1 MSQKPGR
8 ESSPA
13 NPLAHLWRWGWG
25 YLRNNWS
32 EIAKFLTVGGANYV
46 VDLAVFNLF
55 LLWLTPQWPLFDKCV
70 AVAVATTFSWIAN
83 RSWTFRER
91 GGHGVAKEAL
101 LFVLVNVIGALP
113 PLACL
118 WVSHYLLSF
127 TSPLAD
133 NISANI
139 IGLII
144 GTALRYVLYKLV
156 VFPTKTTKPN

>member
-1 MSQKPGR
+1 M
-8 ESSPA
+8 
-13 NPLAHLWRWGWG
+13 
-25 YLRNNWS
+25 
-32 EIAKFLTVGGANYV
+32 
-46 VDLAVFNLF
+46 
-55 LLWLTPQWPLFDKCV
+55 
-70 AVAVATTFSWIAN
+70 ATISSWIAN
-83 RSWTFRER
+83 WSWTFRER

-101 LFVLVNVIGALP
+101 LFVLVNVIGAPP

-139 IGLII
+139 IGLIT

-156 VFPTKTTKPN
+156 VFPIKTTKPN